1 MIQTP
6 LQSAPWRDD
15 APARR
20 IGWSPSGPGTTLGEF
35 QRRIGTW
42 QALLDGL
49 AAPGAHWLL
58 HERDPLT
65 FAAALIALWERGD
78 SALLPADDRPETLAG
93 VDRLTRARL
102 GDVSGAH
109 RPSTSLDTS
118 YDAPRWGR
126 LDPERHA
133 LSLYTSGST
142 GTPQRLD
149 KRFRQLDAELA
160 THRVLWPL
168 DGEVTISQV
177 SHQHIYGLL
186 FAILRPLC
194 ESAPLAESTCR
205 YPETLHAWLAALGP
219 AERARLISAPP
230 PLERL
235 PESLD
240 WAAVGNRLSAVYS
253 SGAPLPTEAS
263 VRVRHLL
270 GTPVREIYGSSETG
284 GIAWRDQHDG
294 DAWRPLP
301 GISVRH
307 DAEERLWLHSPFL
320 DNTGWQRQA
329 DRIEPLAD
337 GGFRLLGRSDRIAKV
352 GGKRVSL
359 TAMDRALANDPRVR
373 RASTLPLPQHATR
386 LGAIVQL
393 DDAELPRDHA
403 SRRALVASL
412 RQRLAAAFETTV
424 IPRYWRFVA
433 AWPTNAQG
441 KLSAERIERLFR
453 DLHDRRQPRW
463 LGVETPAAG
472 ECRIA
477 LEVPERLAFLDGHFP
492 GQPVVPGVVLV
503 QWACELAREQLGLSA
518 PFAGLERVK
527 FPLLLLPGER
537 VTLSLSLTTHDDH
550 QRLLF
555 SFDGARGCHASG
567 RARFALEEVP

>member
-1 MIQTP
+1 MTQTP

-15 APARR
+15 DPARR
-20 IGWSPSGPGTTLGEF
+20 IGWSPAGPGTTLGEF
-35 QRRIGTW
+35 QRRIVAW
-42 QALLDGL
+42 QALLDDL

-102 GDVSGAH
+102 GDVPGGH
-109 RPSTSLDTS
+109 RPDASRDKAGE
-118 YDAPRWGR
+118 APRWGHF
-126 LDPERHA
+126 DPERRA

-142 GTPQRLD
+142 GAPQRLD

-160 THRVLWPL
+160 THRTLWPL
-168 DGEVTISQV
+168 AGDVTISQV

-194 ESAPLAESTCR
+194 EAAPLAETTCR
-205 YPETLHAWLAALGP
+205 YLETLHAWLGALVP

-240 WAAVGNRLSAVYS
+240 WAAVGDRLSAVYS
-253 SGAPLPTEAS
+253 SGAPLPAEAGA
-263 VRVRHLL
+263 RVRRLL
-270 GTPVREIYGSSETG
+270 GAPVREVYGSSETG

-294 DAWRPLP
+294 DAWHPLP
-301 GISVRH
+301 GIGVR
-307 DAEERLWLHSPFL
+307 DDGEQRLWLRSPFL
-320 DNTGWQRQA
+320 ETADWQRQA

-337 GGFRLLGRSDRIAKV
+337 GRFRLLGRTDRIAKV

-359 TAMDRALANDPRVR
+359 TAMDRALAADPRVR
-373 RASTLPLPQHATR
+373 RASTLTLPRHATR

-393 DDAELPRDHA
+393 DAADLPRDHA
-403 SRRALVASL
+403 TRRALVASL
-412 RQRLAAAFETTV
+412 RRQLTAAFETTV

-463 LGVETPAAG
+463 LGVETPAPD

-477 LEVPERLAFLDGHFP
+477 LEVPERLAYLDGHFP
-492 GQPVVPGVVLV
+492 DHPVVPGVVLV
-503 QWACELAREQLGLSA
+503 QWACDLAREHLGLSA
-518 PFAGLERVK
+518 PFTGMERVK

-537 VTLSLSLTTHDDH
+537 VTLSLALAAHDDH
-550 QRLLF
+550 QRLMF
-555 SFDGARGCHASG
+555 AFDGARGCHASG